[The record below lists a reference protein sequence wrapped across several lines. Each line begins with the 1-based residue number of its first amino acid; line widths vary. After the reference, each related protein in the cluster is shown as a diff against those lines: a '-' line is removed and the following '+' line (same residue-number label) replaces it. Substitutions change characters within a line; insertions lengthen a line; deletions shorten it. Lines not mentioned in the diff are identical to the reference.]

1 MKKLSSPPV
10 VSNHL
15 QRNLLIII
23 TVLILSSVL
32 LVSSISHLRFVS
44 DYREQSSENMQQ
56 LAEQISLNIDAYID
70 ELSRLCLS
78 PYYDKTVMQLL
89 DTTTSTRQ
97 EALDK
102 KREIEGYLGQVMTTP
117 RKDILRVYV
126 FSDTI
131 YSCTRTSHR
140 DSVSDYQTE
149 QWYLDALNSPEYI
162 ILPPHTEASLTYFSV
177 AKQICSLQNN
187 DKIVGVIRVD
197 ANYNGIQSVCDRIN
211 IHSDSALLI
220 MDDAGNVIYSHSKL
234 PDSLSFQDIQKAA
247 TENDFSI
254 VHLARQTYTLHSQT
268 IQSTG
273 WKVIFV
279 NSYSEIAKKSRETL
293 LFNLALAF
301 CLVAIGTLIST
312 YFVKKHLKPLY
323 QTVHL
328 MELVQQGNLDVRANA
343 EGTSEIAYLNRTFN
357 HMLEQ
362 IQEMMVQESLLTKQ
376 IYEAKYL
383 QKEAQFDSLYRQ
395 IQPHFLFNTL
405 NTISLLIKCSRN
417 KEAISSI
424 EQLAA
429 LLRGLIHT
437 DKEITL
443 QTELKITESYLHLQK
458 LRHESLTFEIHAAEA
473 DADYRIPALTIQPL
487 IENALIHGCNPNT
500 VHIHIAV
507 QMYHEG
513 NYFIISVSDN
523 GVGMD
528 PEKLSELQD
537 RLNHCDQPEPAAQ
550 TAVPLSKG
558 IGLVNIQKRI
568 HLKFGQ
574 DYGLKLLSSEGLG
587 TTILVF
593 LPGGDTECLLH

>member
-1 MKKLSSPPV
+1 MKKTDIPPA

-23 TVLILSSVL
+23 TILILSSVL

-44 DYREQSSENMQQ
+44 DYREQSAENMQQ

-89 DTTTSTRQ
+89 DTTTTTQQ

-102 KREIEGYLGQVMTTP
+102 TREIEGYLRQVMTTP

-140 DSVSDYQTE
+140 NSATEYASE
-149 QWYLDALNSPEYI
+149 QWYLDALASDKYI
-162 ILPPHTEASLTYFSV
+162 IMPPHTENNGSSSLTYFSV
-177 AKQICSLQNN
+177 AKQICSLQDN

-197 ANYNGIQSVCDRIN
+197 ANYSGIKSVCDRIN
-211 IHSDSALLI
+211 VHPDGALLI
-220 MDDAGNVIYSHSKL
+220 MDGSGNVIYSNSKL
-234 PDSLSFQDIQKAA
+234 PDTISFSDIQNAVS
-247 TENDFSI
+247 ENNFSDI
-254 VHLARQTYTLHSQT
+254 RFDTKTYTINSQT

-273 WKVIFV
+273 WDVIFV
-279 NSYSEIAKKSRETL
+279 NSQSEITKKAQNTL
-293 LFNLALAF
+293 LFNMALAI
-301 CLVAIGTLIST
+301 CMILIGISIST
-312 YFVKKHLKPLY
+312 FYVKKHLKPLY

-328 MELVQQGNLDVRANA
+328 MELVQKGNLNVRADE
-343 EGTSEIAYLNRTFN
+343 EGSSEIAYLNRTFN

-362 IQEMMVQESLLTKQ
+362 IQDMMLQEAQLTKQ

-424 EQLAA
+424 EQLAT

-443 QTELKITESYLHLQK
+443 QTELKITESYLNLQK
-458 LRHESLTFEIHAAEA
+458 LRHEALTFEIHTDEA

-487 IENALIHGCNPNT
+487 IENALIHGCDPNT
-500 VHIHIAV
+500 DNVHIAIH
-507 QMYHEG
+507 MYHETD
-513 NYFIISVSDN
+513 NFIISVSDN
-523 GVGMD
+523 GIGMEPD
-528 PEKLSELQD
+528 KLSVLQD
-537 RLNHCDQPEPAAQ
+537 QLSNCEQAEDSL
-550 TAVPLSKG
+550 TLSKG

-568 HLKFGQ
+568 HLKFGP
-574 DYGLKLLSSEGLG
+574 DYGLKILSSEGLG

-593 LPGGDTECLLH
+593 LPGGDT